1 MNTRICSISDIVK
14 EMFLMLFVQEV
25 DIWYRKNVRYPKYA
39 NIRNALKF
47 IPVKT
52 ENINPD
58 CEVFYQRSMFRQS
71 PDGIQL
77 WNEDYRKFNGGI
89 FTSGSRDRMENLRN
103 LIRNIRIFQEDGN
116 YKIMFCDDYFHER
129 CNISKRRGS
138 NEGYW
143 DNNSPFSYTDVVNQ
157 TAFILKPDE
166 YGRIMYNDRTV
177 MHHTEIWYYC
187 IHTVNFVNCDKSKFR
202 EKMFF
207 KKVLD
212 YEYKN
217 MQYLKYC

>member
-1 MNTRICSISDIVK
+1 
-14 EMFLMLFVQEV
+14 MLFVQEI
-25 DIWYRKNVRYPKYA
+25 DIWYRKDVRYPKYA
-39 NIRNALKF
+39 NIRNDFKF

-52 ENINPD
+52 ENVNPD

-77 WNEDYRKFNGGI
+77 WNEDYRKFNSEI
-89 FTSGSRDRMENLRN
+89 FTAGSRDRMENLRN
-103 LIRNIRIFQEDGN
+103 LIHNIRVFHENEN

-129 CNISKRRGS
+129 FNIKRRGS
-138 NEGYW
+138 NEGYL

-157 TAFILKPDE
+157 TAFILKPDD

-177 MHHTEIWYYC
+177 MHYSEIWYYR
-187 IHTVNFVNCDKSKFR
+187 IHTVNFINCDKSKFR

-207 KKVLD
+207 KKNPD